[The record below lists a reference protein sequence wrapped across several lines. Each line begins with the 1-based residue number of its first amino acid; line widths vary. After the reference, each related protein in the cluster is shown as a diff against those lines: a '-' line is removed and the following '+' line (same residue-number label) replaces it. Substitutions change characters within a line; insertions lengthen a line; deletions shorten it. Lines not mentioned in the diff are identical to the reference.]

1 MEVDV
6 SGEEKVE
13 VESPEGDGEDVP
25 PPVMNIKVKS
35 LLVKKCMFCRRYITK
50 SQMVYHLKTVHPN
63 EDEEEDDSESESEIE
78 EGEEEEMKETFLIP
92 HEESAD
98 SDFFAF

>member
-1 MEVDV
+1 MAVT
-6 SGEEKVE
+6 SH
-13 VESPEGDGEDVP
+13 
-25 PPVMNIKVKS
+25 MTA
-35 LLVKKCMFCRRYITK
+35 M
-50 SQMVYHLKTVHPN
+50 
-63 EDEEEDDSESESEIE
+63 DEEEDDSESESEIE